1 MKRAVPIAG
10 AILLVALFATLY
22 RPPIPVERLT
32 EQYSDEQS
40 DFLDLDGFRVHH
52 RVVGNGV
59 PLLLIHGTS
68 SSLHTWAGWQE
79 LLRDEWRTI
88 AIDMPGGGLTDPAPN
103 EDYSI
108 ATYIDVLDRFI
119 EATGI
124 DSFHMAGNSLG
135 GHIAWAYALRGEHRD
150 RLGRLVLVDPSGI
163 AQAGME
169 KPAVFKL
176 AQIDVLFALIEH
188 INVRPFV
195 RKSLGEVFLDDAK
208 VDQAIID
215 RYADL
220 MRRPGNRNAF
230 FNKVRQLEMEEADV
244 LAGIDVPVLVQ
255 WGAEDAWIPPSLADV
270 YAREIEDVTVHM
282 YEAGHIPMEELPDET
297 AADVR
302 TFLMP

>member
-1 MKRAVPIAG
+1 MKRIL
-10 AILLVALFATLY
+10 LLVALVLIAVLLAVLY
-22 RPPIPVERLT
+22 RPPIPVERL
-32 EQYSDEQS
+32 EAEYSD
-40 DFLDLDGFRVHH
+40 DAGGFVDLDGFRVHH
-52 RVVGNGV
+52 RVVGAGV

-68 SSLHTWAGWQE
+68 SSLHTWAGWQDR
-79 LLRDEWRTI
+79 LSDTWRTI
-88 AIDMPGGGLTDPAPN
+88 ALDMPGGGLTDPAPD

-108 ATYIDVLDRFI
+108 ATYLDVIDRYV
-119 EATGI
+119 EAQDI
-124 DSFHMAGNSLG
+124 DSFHLAGNSLG
-135 GHIAWAYALRGEHRD
+135 GHIAWAYALRGDHRN

-163 AQAGME
+163 FQEGME

-176 AQIDVLFALIEH
+176 AQIDLLFAVIEH

-195 RKSLGEVFLDDAK
+195 RKSLYGVFLDDGK

-230 FNKVRQLEMEEADV
+230 FNKVRQLEMEEDAV

-270 YAREIEDVTVHM
+270 YAQQIEDVTVRT
-282 YEAGHIPMEELPDET
+282 YEAGHIPMEEAPDET

-302 TFLMP
+302 TFLTP